1 MDPFYPFEI
10 KKPAKNALNN
20 RFDFQYPI
28 IITSWRRKRDVLRY
42 LSKVEGNGIRDSSSL
57 FFIQPRIVRE
67 FAGRRWPE
75 TFTADCAPAEGHNA
89 CIKPLASHLIEM
101 RGSFDRGAAIARIQS
116 VIEKTRGSVGR
127 SVGRPVF
134 IFVSPLG
141 PRTRRRAEKS
151 FVRYHLHFA
160 RFVLVTSDRL

>member
-1 MDPFYPFEI
+1 MEYEIRPPFF
-10 KKPAKNALNN
+10 
-20 RFDFQYPI
+20 
-28 IITSWRRKRDVLRY
+28 
-42 LSKVEGNGIRDSSSL
+42 L
-57 FFIQPRIVRE
+57 FSRE
-67 FAGRRWPE
+67 SCANLQVAGRRWPE

-141 PRTRRRAEKS
+141 PELDAEPRS
-151 FVRYHLHFA
+151 RSLGIICIS
-160 RFVLVTSDRL
+160 LVSY

>member
-1 MDPFYPFEI
+1 MEYEIRPPF
-10 KKPAKNALNN
+10 
-20 RFDFQYPI
+20 
-28 IITSWRRKRDVLRY
+28 
-42 LSKVEGNGIRDSSSL
+42 

-127 SVGRPVF
+127 SVGPFLFSFRLSGPELDAEPRSRSLG
-134 IFVSPLG
+134 IICISLVS
-141 PRTRRRAEKS
+141 
-151 FVRYHLHFA
+151 Y
-160 RFVLVTSDRL
+160 